1 MMINVLLITFLITL
15 FYVAIANR
23 LLTYIKVLAFQG
35 VLLFVVS
42 FIQLNEI
49 NTINLILILMETIF
63 FKSIAMPLFLAY
75 ILKRNKITRE
85 AEPYLSNFVSLII
98 VTIISVIT
106 ILLVNS
112 IKDTHLDKI
121 FFVVALTALF
131 TGIYFIVS
139 RRKIITHLMGY
150 LIVENGVFILSL
162 AVGNEMTMLVN
173 IGIMM
178 DIFVSV
184 LVLGI
189 FLNRIGDTFE
199 AMSVDN
205 LTNLKD

>member
-1 MMINVLLITFLITL
+1 MINVLLITFLITL

-98 VTIISVIT
+98 VTIISIIT

-112 IKDTHLDKI
+112 IKDTQLDKI

-139 RRKIITHLMGY
+139 RRKIITHVMGY
-150 LIVENGVFILSL
+150 LMVENGVFILSL

-189 FLNRIGDTFE
+189 FANRIGDTFE

>member
-1 MMINVLLITFLITL
+1 MINIVLITLLISL

-35 VLLFVVS
+35 IVLFVVA

-49 NTINLILILMETIF
+49 NPLNLVLILMETII
-63 FKSIAMPLFLAY
+63 FKSVAVPLVLAWL
-75 ILKRNKITRE
+75 LKRNKITRE
-85 AEPYLSNFVSLII
+85 AEPFLPSFLSLLI
-98 VTIISVIT
+98 VTAIVVMT

-112 IKDTHLDKI
+112 IEDSRMDRI
-121 FFVVALTALF
+121 FFVVALSSLF
-131 TGIYFIVS
+131 TGIYIIIS
-139 RRKIITHLMGY
+139 RRKIITHVMGY
-150 LIVENGVFILSL
+150 LIIENGVFILSL
-162 AVGNEMTMLVN
+162 ALGSEMPMLVN

-189 FLNRIGDTFE
+189 FANRIGDTFE
-199 AMSVDN
+199 EMSVDH
-205 LTNLKD
+205 LTSLKD

>member
-1 MMINVLLITFLITL
+1 MINVLLITFLITL

-23 LLTYIKVLAFQG
+23 LLTYVKVLAFQG
-35 VLLFVVS
+35 VILFIVV

-49 NTINLILILMETIF
+49 NSLNLILILTETII
-63 FKSIAMPLFLAY
+63 FKSLAVPLFLAY

-85 AEPYLSNFVSLII
+85 AEPYLPNFISLII
-98 VTIISVIT
+98 VTMICVVS
-106 ILLVNS
+106 ILLVNNV
-112 IKDTHLDKI
+112 KDNELDKI
-121 FFVVALTALF
+121 FFVVALSSLF
-131 TGIYFIVS
+131 TGLYFIIS

-150 LIVENGVFILSL
+150 LIIENGVFILSL
-162 AVGNEMTMLVN
+162 ALGSKMTMLVN
-173 IGIMM
+173 IGIML

-189 FLNRIGDTFE
+189 FTNRIGDTFE

-205 LTNLKD
+205 LSNLKD

>member
-1 MMINVLLITFLITL
+1 MINILLITFLITL

-23 LLTYIKVLAFQG
+23 LLTYVKVLALQG
-35 VLLFVVS
+35 VLLFAVAL
-42 FIQLNEI
+42 IQLKEI
-49 NTINLILILMETIF
+49 NTLNLILILMETIF
-63 FKSIAMPLFLAY
+63 FKSLAVPIFLAY
-75 ILKRNKITRE
+75 ILKRNKIARE

-98 VTIISVIT
+98 VTIISVFT

-112 IKDTHLDKI
+112 IKDNQLDKI

-131 TGIYFIVS
+131 TGIYFIVT
-139 RRKIITHLMGY
+139 RRKIITHVMGY

-162 AVGNEMTMLVN
+162 AVGSEMTMLVN

-189 FLNRIGDTFE
+189 FINRIGDTFE

>member
-1 MMINVLLITFLITL
+1 MINVLLITFLITL

-49 NTINLILILMETIF
+49 NTINLVLILMETIF
-63 FKSIAMPLFLAY
+63 FKSIAMPVFLAY

-98 VTIISVIT
+98 VTVISVIT

-162 AVGNEMTMLVN
+162 AVGNEMTILVN

-199 AMSVDN
+199 AMNVDN